1 MPCHASLSS
10 GPGPTSASTKR
21 SSSCAAKS
29 GRSMYDVGV
38 MATSPLPISPATR
51 VRISPRVY
59 ARAFGEELVLLDF
72 AAGEYFGLDAV
83 GADVWR
89 GLEAGQ
95 AIAEVARAIAARYDV
110 ASDQAERDIVQ

>member
-1 MPCHASLSS
+1 MMGVAMSPS
-10 GPGPTSASTKR
+10 PPTITST
-21 SSSCAAKS
+21 
-29 GRSMYDVGV
+29 
-38 MATSPLPISPATR
+38 TR

-59 ARAFGEELVLLDF
+59 ARAFGDDLVLLDF

-95 AIAEVARAIAARYDV
+95 PIAEIATSIAARYEV
-110 ASDQAERDIVQ
+110 ASDQAERDIVQLVGELAASSLIEMDEIADHAR

>member
-1 MPCHASLSS
+1 MA
-10 GPGPTSASTKR
+10 PT
-21 SSSCAAKS
+21 
-29 GRSMYDVGV
+29 
-38 MATSPLPISPATR
+38 LPPITPSTR

-59 ARAFGEELVLLDF
+59 ARAFGDELVLLDF

-95 AIAEVARAIAARYDV
+95 AIADVASAIAARYEV
-110 ASDQAERDIVQ
+110 ASDQAERDIVQLVGELAASGLIEMHATPDRPE